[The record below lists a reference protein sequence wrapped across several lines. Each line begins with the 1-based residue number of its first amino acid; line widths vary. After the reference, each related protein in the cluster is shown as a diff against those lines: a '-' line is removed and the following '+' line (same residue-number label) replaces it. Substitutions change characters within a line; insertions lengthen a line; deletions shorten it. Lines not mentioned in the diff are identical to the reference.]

1 MAVNSKSSPSAGCR
15 PTRSEIIAFACLCL
29 LVAPAGAQQGNDVS
43 LKIDFVSWGN
53 EIKGLSLKPGANK
66 GTISALSFRYSTPVA
81 YSGPPLMAIYQTDS
95 GGASAAAPITKP
107 TAQDL
112 AREGHPLL
120 VPDNPDPN
128 AKAGAKQGL
137 ALELEKRRKKE
148 PTLVALAVLPGG
160 CRRATVLLG
169 PADPG
174 TYIAYVIDDDPTK
187 LPVGQVR
194 IHNLCPFPI
203 AMRCNGSP
211 SKELKTR
218 DAMVVPPKNEQL
230 FYDLAYKVGDQWEM
244 QENNVIPIRP
254 KEQTQMIVLKSKN
267 SFFLSSDGSG
277 SGFLQIITLRRG
289 PQPL

>member
-1 MAVNSKSSPSAGCR
+1 M
-15 PTRSEIIAFACLCL
+15 RSNIIAVACLCL
-29 LVAPAGAQQGNDVS
+29 LAPSAGAQNNDVS

-53 EIKGLSLKPGANK
+53 EIRGLALKPGANK
-66 GTISALSFRYSTPVA
+66 GTVTALSFRYSTAVS
-81 YSGPPLMAIYQTDS
+81 YSGPPLLTIYQTE
-95 GGASAAAPITKP
+95 GGGEAGRTPVTKP
-107 TAQDL
+107 TAHDL

-120 VPDNPDPN
+120 VPDEPATPGKPD
-128 AKAGAKQGL
+128 AKQGL

-148 PTLVALAVLPGG
+148 PNLVALAMLPGG
-160 CRRATVLLG
+160 NCRRATVLLG

-203 AMRCNGSP
+203 AMRCNDAPG
-211 SKELKTR
+211 KELKTR
-218 DAMVVPPKNEQL
+218 EFMVVPPKNEQL
-230 FYDLAYKVGDQWEM
+230 FYELAYKTGDQWEM

-267 SFFLSSDGSG
+267 SFFQSSDGSG
-277 SGFLQIITLRRG
+277 SGFLQIVTLRRSAQG
-289 PQPL
+289 M